1 MDKNTPISN
10 ELMVFKRSWV
20 YSALLPLA
28 FVAGLAFGYVFWG
41 RNNASTSPQA
51 QQAAAEQPVVVPT
64 EAQVTR
70 YDVPVD
76 DDPALGPAD
85 APITIIEFSD
95 YECPY
100 CQKWQAETMPKL
112 LAGYGGKIRFIYRDF
127 PLYGS
132 HANAAS
138 AAEAANCAGDQGKYF
153 EFHDKLFSGAY
164 SLGQAAYEKYAAE
177 INLDID
183 QYKSCLTSRQ
193 YQKEVESDYQFAA
206 ELGIRSTPTFFIN
219 GLAVIGAQPYEVFQ
233 QIIDQELAGEIP

>member
-41 RNNASTSPQA
+41 RGSAVPDSPG
-51 QQAAAEQPVVVPT
+51 QQAASKQAADPAP
-64 EAQVTR
+64 AQATR

-76 DDPALGPAD
+76 DDPALGPAG
-85 APITIIEFSD
+85 APITLIEFSD

-100 CQKWQAETMPKL
+100 CQKWQDETFPRL
-112 LAGYGGKIRFIYRDF
+112 LKEYGSQIRFIYRDF
-127 PLYGS
+127 PLYSS

-153 EFHDKLFSGAY
+153 EFHDRLFSGAY
-164 SLGQAAYEKYAAE
+164 SLGAAAYQKYASE
-177 INLDID
+177 ISLDLD
-183 QYKSCLTSRQ
+183 LFSSCLDSRK
-193 YQKEVESDYQFAA
+193 YQQEVEADYQFASQ
-206 ELGIRSTPTFFIN
+206 LGIRSTPTFFIN
-219 GLAVIGAQPYEVFQ
+219 GLAVVGAQPYEVFK